1 MATRSSCW
9 LLNIAHMFSKQH
21 VEKEEQHGR
30 LQFVLDYAEGLK
42 LDAAEHRLDSFVWPT
57 DSKKNS

>member
-1 MATRSSCW
+1 
-9 LLNIAHMFSKQH
+9 MFSKQH

-42 LDAAEHRLDSFVWPT
+42 LDAVEHRLDSFVWPT